1 MAAVSN
7 PLQGCIKRC
16 TETYRECDRGES
28 NLDSH
33 HERNETDEVLRPCWF
48 AHSLKTDSRSVENNQ
63 TKETPAAVG
72 EKFFLALLLKGLF
85 VHVRIYDW
93 LFSCLYIQYILYSK
107 YKVKIYNIRTSIQK
121 IKSRKIKIK
130 KMSEMDINI
139 SCRNCISENWDEYLE
154 FFVSIIVWAIA
165 QVNVIEFI
173 FVIFR
178 NEKVIPRFI
187 VGDRGYTSYSPR

>member
-16 TETYRECDRGES
+16 TETCRECDRGES

-72 EKFFLALLLKGLF
+72 ENFFFLHFCLRDSLSMYGSTIGCSVVYIF
-85 VHVRIYDW
+85 NIY
-93 LFSCLYIQYILYSK
+93 YI
-107 YKVKIYNIRTSIQK
+107 
-121 IKSRKIKIK
+121 
-130 KMSEMDINI
+130 
-139 SCRNCISENWDEYLE
+139 
-154 FFVSIIVWAIA
+154 VSI
-165 QVNVIEFI
+165 
-173 FVIFR
+173 
-178 NEKVIPRFI
+178 K
-187 VGDRGYTSYSPR
+187 

>member
-16 TETYRECDRGES
+16 TETCRECDRGES

-63 TKETPAAVG
+63 RRPLRQLVRN
-72 EKFFLALLLKGLF
+72 FFLHFCLRDSLSMYGSTIGCSVVYIFNINYTVSIKVVICSKFPTF
-85 VHVRIYDW
+85 VVE
-93 LFSCLYIQYILYSK
+93 S
-107 YKVKIYNIRTSIQK
+107 K

-130 KMSEMDINI
+130 KCRKWI
-139 SCRNCISENWDEYLE
+139 STKK
-154 FFVSIIVWAIA
+154 F
-165 QVNVIEFI
+165 
-173 FVIFR
+173 
-178 NEKVIPRFI
+178 KH
-187 VGDRGYTSYSPR
+187 

>member
-16 TETYRECDRGES
+16 TETCRECDRGES

-107 YKVKIYNIRTSIQK
+107 YKVKY
-121 IKSRKIKIK
+121 
-130 KMSEMDINI
+130 
-139 SCRNCISENWDEYLE
+139 
-154 FFVSIIVWAIA
+154 II
-165 QVNVIEFI
+165 
-173 FVIFR
+173 
-178 NEKVIPRFI
+178 
-187 VGDRGYTSYSPR
+187 